1 MKSIVVFSAIL
12 TALFSAALPVESL
25 AQLEGPVLRVTVNDL
40 PPFVFPPG
48 PSPVMLTINAL
59 QPIHISWEASPG
71 ASGEPFD
78 ATRHGWN
85 IRNPAND
92 EEWDQSW
99 CTACS
104 SVTRAFSVGI
114 HRFFLEGRDAAG
126 SITHVEIEIV
136 IQQLAI
142 ETKPWAGVKRLYD
155 LN

>member
-1 MKSIVVFSAIL
+1 MKTVFVFSAIL
-12 TALFSAALPVESL
+12 TALLSAALPVESL
-25 AQLEGPVLRVTVNDL
+25 AQFEGPVLRVTVNDL

-48 PSPVMLTINAL
+48 PSPVNLSMNAQ

-71 ASGEPFD
+71 TSGEPFD

-104 SVTRAFSVGI
+104 SVTRTFSSGT

-136 IQQLAI
+136 ILPVAI
-142 ETKPWAGVKRLYD
+142 EAKPWAGVKRLYD
-155 LN
+155 PN